1 MEKYGILPNIPQL
14 AFLNERILLGRREV
28 MNAESIIQNLSYNP
42 CPLYPRFMNFS
53 EISLSGL
60 PGRPKVWANKKVI
73 VPSGHRVN
81 ESVIKGLVE
90 TEDVVRFLESHSVE
104 FEIVQPKPIQISK
117 GEISFSHAVRV
128 DSWLIG

>member
-1 MEKYGILPNIPQL
+1 MEEYVEKYGILPNIPQL

-60 PGRPKVWANKKVI
+60 LEDQRF
-73 VPSGHRVN
+73 
-81 ESVIKGLVE
+81 GL
-90 TEDVVRFLESHSVE
+90 TKRL
-104 FEIVQPKPIQISK
+104 
-117 GEISFSHAVRV
+117 
-128 DSWLIG
+128 